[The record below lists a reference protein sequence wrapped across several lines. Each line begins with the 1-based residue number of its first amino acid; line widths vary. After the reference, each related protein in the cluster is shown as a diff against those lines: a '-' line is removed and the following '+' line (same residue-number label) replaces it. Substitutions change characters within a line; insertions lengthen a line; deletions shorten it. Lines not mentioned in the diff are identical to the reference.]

1 MSEVKAFGTIYSK
14 PENYKNREDKY
25 MSRRTAREACF
36 KLLYQID
43 IHKGS
48 ENEILDAFFEENKCT
63 EKDEDFIKSIVAGT
77 LENIDE
83 INRVIA
89 DHTIGWKTNRIS
101 KVSIAILR
109 IAVFEMLKRED
120 IPASVSINEAVEL
133 AKTYDN
139 VKSGNFVNGILGAIQ
154 KKLEVGASEPGEK
167 DNENAKS

>member
-1 MSEVKAFGTIYSK
+1 
-14 PENYKNREDKY
+14 
-25 MSRRTAREACF
+25 MSRRTAREASF

-43 IHKGS
+43 IHKGNES
-48 ENEILDAFFEENKCT
+48 EILDAFFKENKLT
-63 EKDEDFIKSIVAGT
+63 EKDENFIKGIVTGT

-83 INRVIA
+83 INRVIE
-89 DHTIGWKTNRIS
+89 DNTIGWKTNRIS

-139 VKSGNFVNGILGAIQ
+139 VKSGTFVNGILGAVQ
-154 KKLEVGASEPGEK
+154 KKFEARSSEFGEK
-167 DNENAKS
+167 DNENAKN